1 MHTPVEGEMPD
12 IAAIRSDLER
22 RLSTLSRRVD
32 RISDDLRRTADRDWQ
47 ERAIEL
53 QNDDVLEG
61 LDDASRAEAAAIQ
74 AALRRIDAGTYGQ
87 CARCGRAVGDAR
99 LQALPFATT
108 CVTCANA

>member
-1 MHTPVEGEMPD
+1 MPD

-22 RLSTLSRRVD
+22 RLHTLSRRVD